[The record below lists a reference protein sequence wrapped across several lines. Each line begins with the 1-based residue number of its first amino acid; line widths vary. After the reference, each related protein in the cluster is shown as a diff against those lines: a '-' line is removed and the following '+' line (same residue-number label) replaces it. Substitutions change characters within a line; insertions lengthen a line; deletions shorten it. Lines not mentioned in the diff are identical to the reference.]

1 MKRELIITED
11 GSSSI
16 FIPEMDETYHSTHG
30 ALQEAKHV
38 FIENGL
44 KRVDSGA
51 IKILE
56 MGFGTGLNAFL
67 TAVNAE
73 QLMKKVDYIGVEAFP
88 VEQTMIDSLNYSEL
102 IGEEFH
108 SVFTRIHKAE
118 WEVSQEIN
126 SSFSIQKIESK
137 IQDYKITLD
146 SLDVVFFD
154 AFGPRVQSEL
164 WTEAVLGKM
173 YLGLKQDGFLV
184 TYCAQGQFKR
194 NLKSVGFEV
203 ECVPGPPGKR
213 EMTLAFKR

>member
-11 GSSSI
+11 GSNSI

-44 KRVDSGA
+44 NLVDSES

-102 IGEEFH
+102 IGEGFH

-118 WEVSQEIN
+118 WEVSEVIS
-126 SSFSIQKIESK
+126 SSFSIQKVESK
-137 IQDYKITLD
+137 IQDYNITLD

-173 YLGLKQDGFLV
+173 YSGLKQDGFLV

>member
-30 ALQEAKHV
+30 ALQEARHV

-44 KRVDSGA
+44 KRVGSES

-67 TAVNAE
+67 TAINAE

-118 WEVSQEIN
+118 WEVSQVIN
-126 SSFSIQKIESK
+126 PSFSIQKIKSK

-173 YLGLKQDGFLV
+173 YSGLKQDGFLV